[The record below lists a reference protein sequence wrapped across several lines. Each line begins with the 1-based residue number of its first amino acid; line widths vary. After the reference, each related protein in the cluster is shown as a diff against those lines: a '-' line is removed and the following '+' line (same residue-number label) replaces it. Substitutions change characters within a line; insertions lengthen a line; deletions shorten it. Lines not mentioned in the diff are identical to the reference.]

1 MKQIIKKLVLFAAVA
16 GLAAC
21 SEEETADM
29 SVEGIKGDFAYI
41 VGGTEAMYQA
51 TSCEVFHTPDLE
63 DGSVEMNLTVALTR
77 AQSHDTSIELAVD
90 ASKISEGYEA
100 VPDGLLRFEN
110 PVTIPAG
117 EKSRTIAVS
126 IAQEDFPQL
135 TQPQYM
141 APFSIVAV
149 NGVKISSNS
158 NTAILIISTETID
171 PADNLINVEES
182 VHTFSVKNYT
192 NETVGDEISATIN
205 ISGSEPAYKGF
216 EVVMGVDNS
225 LIAAYN
231 EQNGTDLVSAC
242 KVHFEPM
249 GLYSETLT
257 SVSDVAEGSK
267 VGVPNDPTNEAR
279 ALNLLEAQG
288 LIKLRE
294 GAGLNATPLDIE
306 ENPLNLEFVELEA
319 AQLPRNLSEFA
330 IAAINGNYAIEAGIL
345 DKVIVNEAA
354 DSESAQEYANI
365 LAVQSGELETDKT
378 KALVEALTSDETR
391 EFINTQYED
400 QFIPVF

>member
-1 MKQIIKKLVLFAAVA
+1 MNNTKKIIALAAA
-16 GLAAC
+16 AALTLSLAAC
-21 SEEETADM
+21 SGNNSSSTADN
-29 SVEGIKGDFAYI
+29 SSSDASSTVIRVGASPSPHAEILEFAKDQLAAKGYELEIVEFTDYVMPNVALYEGDLDANFF
-41 VGGTEAMYQA
+41 Q
-51 TSCEVFHTPDLE
+51 HTPYL
-63 DGSVEMNLTVALTR
+63 N
-77 AQSHDTSIELAVD
+77 
-90 ASKISEGYEA
+90 
-100 VPDGLLRFEN
+100 N
-110 PVTIPAG
+110 
-117 EKSRTIAVS
+117 
-126 IAQEDFPQL
+126 
-135 TQPQYM
+135 
-141 APFSIVAV
+141 
-149 NGVKISSNS
+149 
-158 NTAILIISTETID
+158 
-171 PADNLINVEES
+171 
-182 VHTFSVKNYT
+182 
-192 NETVGDEISATIN
+192 
-205 ISGSEPAYKGF
+205 
-216 EVVMGVDNS
+216 
-225 LIAAYN
+225 YN

-400 QFIPVF
+400 QFIPIF

>member
-1 MKQIIKKLVLFAAVA
+1 MNNTKKIIALAAA
-16 GLAAC
+16 AALTLSLAAC
-21 SEEETADM
+21 SGNNSSSTADN
-29 SVEGIKGDFAYI
+29 SSSTADNSSSDASSTVIRVGASPSPHAEILEFAKDQLAAKGYELEIVEFTDYVMPNVALYEGDLDANFF
-41 VGGTEAMYQA
+41 Q
-51 TSCEVFHTPDLE
+51 HTPYL
-63 DGSVEMNLTVALTR
+63 
-77 AQSHDTSIELAVD
+77 
-90 ASKISEGYEA
+90 
-100 VPDGLLRFEN
+100 
-110 PVTIPAG
+110 
-117 EKSRTIAVS
+117 
-126 IAQEDFPQL
+126 
-135 TQPQYM
+135 
-141 APFSIVAV
+141 
-149 NGVKISSNS
+149 
-158 NTAILIISTETID
+158 
-171 PADNLINVEES
+171 DN
-182 VHTFSVKNYT
+182 
-192 NETVGDEISATIN
+192 
-205 ISGSEPAYKGF
+205 
-216 EVVMGVDNS
+216 
-225 LIAAYN
+225 YN

-365 LAVQSGELETDKT
+365 LAVRNGELETDKT

>member
-1 MKQIIKKLVLFAAVA
+1 MNNTKKIIALAAA
-16 GLAAC
+16 AALTLSLAAC
-21 SEEETADM
+21 SGNNSSSTADNSSSDASSTM
-29 SVEGIKGDFAYI
+29 IRVGASPSPHAEILEFAKDQLAAKGYELEIVEFTDYVMPNVALYEGDLDANFF
-41 VGGTEAMYQA
+41 Q
-51 TSCEVFHTPDLE
+51 HTPYL
-63 DGSVEMNLTVALTR
+63 
-77 AQSHDTSIELAVD
+77 
-90 ASKISEGYEA
+90 
-100 VPDGLLRFEN
+100 
-110 PVTIPAG
+110 
-117 EKSRTIAVS
+117 
-126 IAQEDFPQL
+126 
-135 TQPQYM
+135 
-141 APFSIVAV
+141 
-149 NGVKISSNS
+149 
-158 NTAILIISTETID
+158 
-171 PADNLINVEES
+171 DN
-182 VHTFSVKNYT
+182 
-192 NETVGDEISATIN
+192 
-205 ISGSEPAYKGF
+205 
-216 EVVMGVDNS
+216 
-225 LIAAYN
+225 YN

-365 LAVQSGELETDKT
+365 LAVRNGELETDKT

>member
-1 MKQIIKKLVLFAAVA
+1 MNNTKKIIALAAA
-16 GLAAC
+16 AALTLSLAAC
-21 SEEETADM
+21 SGNNSSSTADN
-29 SVEGIKGDFAYI
+29 SSSDASSTVIRVGASPSPHAEILEFAKDQLAAKGYELEIVEFTDYVMPNVALYEGDLDANFF
-41 VGGTEAMYQA
+41 Q
-51 TSCEVFHTPDLE
+51 HTPYL
-63 DGSVEMNLTVALTR
+63 
-77 AQSHDTSIELAVD
+77 
-90 ASKISEGYEA
+90 
-100 VPDGLLRFEN
+100 
-110 PVTIPAG
+110 
-117 EKSRTIAVS
+117 
-126 IAQEDFPQL
+126 
-135 TQPQYM
+135 
-141 APFSIVAV
+141 
-149 NGVKISSNS
+149 
-158 NTAILIISTETID
+158 
-171 PADNLINVEES
+171 DN
-182 VHTFSVKNYT
+182 
-192 NETVGDEISATIN
+192 
-205 ISGSEPAYKGF
+205 
-216 EVVMGVDNS
+216 
-225 LIAAYN
+225 YN

-306 ENPLNLEFVELEA
+306 ENPLNLEFVELEV

-354 DSESAQEYANI
+354 DSESAREYANI

>member
-1 MKQIIKKLVLFAAVA
+1 MNNTKKIIALAAA
-16 GLAAC
+16 AALTLSLAAC
-21 SEEETADM
+21 SGNNSSSTADN
-29 SVEGIKGDFAYI
+29 SSSDASNTVIRVGASPSPHAEILEFAKDQLAAKGYELEIVEFTDYVMPNVALYEGDLDANFF
-41 VGGTEAMYQA
+41 Q
-51 TSCEVFHTPDLE
+51 HTPYL
-63 DGSVEMNLTVALTR
+63 
-77 AQSHDTSIELAVD
+77 
-90 ASKISEGYEA
+90 
-100 VPDGLLRFEN
+100 
-110 PVTIPAG
+110 
-117 EKSRTIAVS
+117 
-126 IAQEDFPQL
+126 
-135 TQPQYM
+135 
-141 APFSIVAV
+141 
-149 NGVKISSNS
+149 
-158 NTAILIISTETID
+158 
-171 PADNLINVEES
+171 DN
-182 VHTFSVKNYT
+182 
-192 NETVGDEISATIN
+192 
-205 ISGSEPAYKGF
+205 
-216 EVVMGVDNS
+216 
-225 LIAAYN
+225 YN

-378 KALVEALTSDETR
+378 KALVESLTSDETR

>member
-1 MKQIIKKLVLFAAVA
+1 MNNTKKIIALAAA
-16 GLAAC
+16 AALTLSLAAC
-21 SEEETADM
+21 SGNNSSSTADN
-29 SVEGIKGDFAYI
+29 SSSDASSTVIRVGASPSPHAEILEFTKDQLAAKGYELEIVEFTDYVMPNVALYEGDLDANFF
-41 VGGTEAMYQA
+41 Q
-51 TSCEVFHTPDLE
+51 HTPYL
-63 DGSVEMNLTVALTR
+63 
-77 AQSHDTSIELAVD
+77 
-90 ASKISEGYEA
+90 
-100 VPDGLLRFEN
+100 
-110 PVTIPAG
+110 
-117 EKSRTIAVS
+117 
-126 IAQEDFPQL
+126 
-135 TQPQYM
+135 
-141 APFSIVAV
+141 
-149 NGVKISSNS
+149 
-158 NTAILIISTETID
+158 
-171 PADNLINVEES
+171 DN
-182 VHTFSVKNYT
+182 
-192 NETVGDEISATIN
+192 
-205 ISGSEPAYKGF
+205 
-216 EVVMGVDNS
+216 
-225 LIAAYN
+225 YN

>member
-1 MKQIIKKLVLFAAVA
+1 MNNTKKIIALAAAAVFTLS
-16 GLAAC
+16 LAAC
-21 SEEETADM
+21 SGNNSSSTADN
-29 SVEGIKGDFAYI
+29 SGSDASSTVIRVGASPSPHAEILEFAKDQLAAKGYELEIVEFTDYVMPNVALYEGDLDANFF
-41 VGGTEAMYQA
+41 Q
-51 TSCEVFHTPDLE
+51 HTPYL
-63 DGSVEMNLTVALTR
+63 
-77 AQSHDTSIELAVD
+77 
-90 ASKISEGYEA
+90 
-100 VPDGLLRFEN
+100 
-110 PVTIPAG
+110 
-117 EKSRTIAVS
+117 
-126 IAQEDFPQL
+126 
-135 TQPQYM
+135 
-141 APFSIVAV
+141 
-149 NGVKISSNS
+149 
-158 NTAILIISTETID
+158 
-171 PADNLINVEES
+171 DN
-182 VHTFSVKNYT
+182 
-192 NETVGDEISATIN
+192 
-205 ISGSEPAYKGF
+205 
-216 EVVMGVDNS
+216 
-225 LIAAYN
+225 YN

-354 DSESAQEYANI
+354 DSESAREYANI

>member
-1 MKQIIKKLVLFAAVA
+1 MDNTKKIIALAAA
-16 GLAAC
+16 AALTLSLAAC
-21 SEEETADM
+21 SGNNSSSTADN
-29 SVEGIKGDFAYI
+29 SGSDASSTVIRVGASPSPHAEILEFAKDQLAAKGYELEIVEFTDYVMPNVALYEGDLDANFF
-41 VGGTEAMYQA
+41 Q
-51 TSCEVFHTPDLE
+51 HTPYL
-63 DGSVEMNLTVALTR
+63 
-77 AQSHDTSIELAVD
+77 
-90 ASKISEGYEA
+90 
-100 VPDGLLRFEN
+100 
-110 PVTIPAG
+110 
-117 EKSRTIAVS
+117 
-126 IAQEDFPQL
+126 
-135 TQPQYM
+135 
-141 APFSIVAV
+141 
-149 NGVKISSNS
+149 
-158 NTAILIISTETID
+158 
-171 PADNLINVEES
+171 DN
-182 VHTFSVKNYT
+182 
-192 NETVGDEISATIN
+192 
-205 ISGSEPAYKGF
+205 
-216 EVVMGVDNS
+216 
-225 LIAAYN
+225 YN

-279 ALNLLEAQG
+279 ALNLLETQG

>member
-1 MKQIIKKLVLFAAVA
+1 MNNTKKIIALAAA
-16 GLAAC
+16 AALTLSLAAC
-21 SEEETADM
+21 SGSNSSSTADN
-29 SVEGIKGDFAYI
+29 SSSDASSTVIRVGASPSPHAEILEFAKDQLAAKGYELEIVEFTDYVMPNVALYEGDLDANFF
-41 VGGTEAMYQA
+41 Q
-51 TSCEVFHTPDLE
+51 HTPYL
-63 DGSVEMNLTVALTR
+63 
-77 AQSHDTSIELAVD
+77 
-90 ASKISEGYEA
+90 
-100 VPDGLLRFEN
+100 
-110 PVTIPAG
+110 
-117 EKSRTIAVS
+117 
-126 IAQEDFPQL
+126 
-135 TQPQYM
+135 
-141 APFSIVAV
+141 
-149 NGVKISSNS
+149 
-158 NTAILIISTETID
+158 
-171 PADNLINVEES
+171 DN
-182 VHTFSVKNYT
+182 
-192 NETVGDEISATIN
+192 
-205 ISGSEPAYKGF
+205 
-216 EVVMGVDNS
+216 
-225 LIAAYN
+225 YN

>member
-1 MKQIIKKLVLFAAVA
+1 MNNTKKIIALAAA
-16 GLAAC
+16 AALTLSLAAC
-21 SEEETADM
+21 SGNNSSSTADN
-29 SVEGIKGDFAYI
+29 SSSDASSTVIRVGASPSPHAEILEFAKDQLAAKGYELEIVEFTDYVMPNVALYEGDLDANFF
-41 VGGTEAMYQA
+41 Q
-51 TSCEVFHTPDLE
+51 HTPYL
-63 DGSVEMNLTVALTR
+63 
-77 AQSHDTSIELAVD
+77 
-90 ASKISEGYEA
+90 
-100 VPDGLLRFEN
+100 
-110 PVTIPAG
+110 
-117 EKSRTIAVS
+117 
-126 IAQEDFPQL
+126 
-135 TQPQYM
+135 
-141 APFSIVAV
+141 
-149 NGVKISSNS
+149 
-158 NTAILIISTETID
+158 
-171 PADNLINVEES
+171 DN
-182 VHTFSVKNYT
+182 
-192 NETVGDEISATIN
+192 
-205 ISGSEPAYKGF
+205 
-216 EVVMGVDNS
+216 
-225 LIAAYN
+225 YN
-231 EQNGTDLVSAC
+231 EQNSTDLVSAC

-249 GLYSETLT
+249 GLYSEILT

-279 ALNLLEAQG
+279 ALNLLETQG

-306 ENPLNLEFVELEA
+306 ENPLNLEFVELEV

>member
-1 MKQIIKKLVLFAAVA
+1 MNNTKKIIALAAA
-16 GLAAC
+16 AALTLSLAAC
-21 SEEETADM
+21 SGNNSSSTADN
-29 SVEGIKGDFAYI
+29 SGSDASSTVIRVGASPSPHAEILEFAKDQLAAKGYELEIVEFTDYVMPNVALYEGDLDANFF
-41 VGGTEAMYQA
+41 Q
-51 TSCEVFHTPDLE
+51 HTPYL
-63 DGSVEMNLTVALTR
+63 
-77 AQSHDTSIELAVD
+77 
-90 ASKISEGYEA
+90 
-100 VPDGLLRFEN
+100 
-110 PVTIPAG
+110 
-117 EKSRTIAVS
+117 
-126 IAQEDFPQL
+126 
-135 TQPQYM
+135 
-141 APFSIVAV
+141 
-149 NGVKISSNS
+149 
-158 NTAILIISTETID
+158 
-171 PADNLINVEES
+171 DN
-182 VHTFSVKNYT
+182 
-192 NETVGDEISATIN
+192 
-205 ISGSEPAYKGF
+205 
-216 EVVMGVDNS
+216 
-225 LIAAYN
+225 YN

>member
-1 MKQIIKKLVLFAAVA
+1 MNNTKKIIALAAA
-16 GLAAC
+16 AALTLSLAAC
-21 SEEETADM
+21 SGNNSSSTADNSSSDASSTVIRVGASPSPHAEILEFAKDQLAAKGYELEIIEFTDYVM
-29 SVEGIKGDFAYI
+29 PNVALYEGDLDANFF
-41 VGGTEAMYQA
+41 Q
-51 TSCEVFHTPDLE
+51 HTPYL
-63 DGSVEMNLTVALTR
+63 
-77 AQSHDTSIELAVD
+77 
-90 ASKISEGYEA
+90 
-100 VPDGLLRFEN
+100 
-110 PVTIPAG
+110 
-117 EKSRTIAVS
+117 
-126 IAQEDFPQL
+126 
-135 TQPQYM
+135 
-141 APFSIVAV
+141 
-149 NGVKISSNS
+149 
-158 NTAILIISTETID
+158 
-171 PADNLINVEES
+171 DN
-182 VHTFSVKNYT
+182 
-192 NETVGDEISATIN
+192 
-205 ISGSEPAYKGF
+205 
-216 EVVMGVDNS
+216 
-225 LIAAYN
+225 YN

-288 LIKLRE
+288 LIKFRE

-391 EFINTQYED
+391 EFINTQYEN

>member
-1 MKQIIKKLVLFAAVA
+1 MNNNKNIIALAAA
-16 GLAAC
+16 AALTLSLAAC
-21 SEEETADM
+21 SGNNSSSTADN
-29 SVEGIKGDFAYI
+29 SSSDASSTVIRVGASPSPHAEILEFAKDQLAAKGYELEIVEFTDYVMPNVALYEGDLDANFF
-41 VGGTEAMYQA
+41 Q
-51 TSCEVFHTPDLE
+51 HTPYL
-63 DGSVEMNLTVALTR
+63 
-77 AQSHDTSIELAVD
+77 
-90 ASKISEGYEA
+90 
-100 VPDGLLRFEN
+100 
-110 PVTIPAG
+110 
-117 EKSRTIAVS
+117 
-126 IAQEDFPQL
+126 
-135 TQPQYM
+135 
-141 APFSIVAV
+141 
-149 NGVKISSNS
+149 
-158 NTAILIISTETID
+158 
-171 PADNLINVEES
+171 DN
-182 VHTFSVKNYT
+182 
-192 NETVGDEISATIN
+192 
-205 ISGSEPAYKGF
+205 
-216 EVVMGVDNS
+216 
-225 LIAAYN
+225 YN
-231 EQNGTDLVSAC
+231 EQNSTDLVSAC

-249 GLYSETLT
+249 GLYSEILT

>member
-1 MKQIIKKLVLFAAVA
+1 MNNTKKIIALAAA
-16 GLAAC
+16 AALTLSLAAC
-21 SEEETADM
+21 SGNNSSSTADN
-29 SVEGIKGDFAYI
+29 SSSDASSTVIRVGASPSPHAEILEFAKDQLAAKGYELEIVEFTDYVMPNVALYEGDLDANFF
-41 VGGTEAMYQA
+41 Q
-51 TSCEVFHTPDLE
+51 HTPYL
-63 DGSVEMNLTVALTR
+63 
-77 AQSHDTSIELAVD
+77 
-90 ASKISEGYEA
+90 
-100 VPDGLLRFEN
+100 
-110 PVTIPAG
+110 
-117 EKSRTIAVS
+117 
-126 IAQEDFPQL
+126 
-135 TQPQYM
+135 
-141 APFSIVAV
+141 
-149 NGVKISSNS
+149 
-158 NTAILIISTETID
+158 
-171 PADNLINVEES
+171 DN
-182 VHTFSVKNYT
+182 
-192 NETVGDEISATIN
+192 
-205 ISGSEPAYKGF
+205 
-216 EVVMGVDNS
+216 
-225 LIAAYN
+225 YN

-378 KALVEALTSDETR
+378 KALVEALQSDAVKEYIESTYNGAV
-391 EFINTQYED
+391 EPMF
-400 QFIPVF
+400 

>member
-1 MKQIIKKLVLFAAVA
+1 MNNTKKIIALAAA
-16 GLAAC
+16 AALTLSLAAC
-21 SEEETADM
+21 SGNNSSSTADD
-29 SVEGIKGDFAYI
+29 SSSDASSTVIRVGASPSPHAEILEFAKDQLAAKGYELEIVEFTDYVMPNVALYEGDLDANFF
-41 VGGTEAMYQA
+41 Q
-51 TSCEVFHTPDLE
+51 HTPYL
-63 DGSVEMNLTVALTR
+63 
-77 AQSHDTSIELAVD
+77 
-90 ASKISEGYEA
+90 
-100 VPDGLLRFEN
+100 
-110 PVTIPAG
+110 
-117 EKSRTIAVS
+117 
-126 IAQEDFPQL
+126 
-135 TQPQYM
+135 
-141 APFSIVAV
+141 
-149 NGVKISSNS
+149 
-158 NTAILIISTETID
+158 
-171 PADNLINVEES
+171 DN
-182 VHTFSVKNYT
+182 
-192 NETVGDEISATIN
+192 
-205 ISGSEPAYKGF
+205 
-216 EVVMGVDNS
+216 
-225 LIAAYN
+225 YN

-306 ENPLNLEFVELEA
+306 ENPLNLKFVELEA

>member
-1 MKQIIKKLVLFAAVA
+1 MNNTKKIIALAAA
-16 GLAAC
+16 AALTLSLAAC
-21 SEEETADM
+21 SGNNSSSTADN
-29 SVEGIKGDFAYI
+29 SSSDASSTVIRVGASPSPHAEILEFAKDQLAAKGYELEIVEFTDYVMPNVALYEGDLDANFF
-41 VGGTEAMYQA
+41 Q
-51 TSCEVFHTPDLE
+51 HTPYL
-63 DGSVEMNLTVALTR
+63 
-77 AQSHDTSIELAVD
+77 
-90 ASKISEGYEA
+90 
-100 VPDGLLRFEN
+100 
-110 PVTIPAG
+110 
-117 EKSRTIAVS
+117 
-126 IAQEDFPQL
+126 
-135 TQPQYM
+135 
-141 APFSIVAV
+141 
-149 NGVKISSNS
+149 
-158 NTAILIISTETID
+158 
-171 PADNLINVEES
+171 DN
-182 VHTFSVKNYT
+182 
-192 NETVGDEISATIN
+192 
-205 ISGSEPAYKGF
+205 
-216 EVVMGVDNS
+216 
-225 LIAAYN
+225 YN

-257 SVSDVAEGSK
+257 SVSDAAEGSK

>member
-1 MKQIIKKLVLFAAVA
+1 MNNTKKIIALAAA
-16 GLAAC
+16 AALTLSLAAC
-21 SEEETADM
+21 SGNNSSSTADN
-29 SVEGIKGDFAYI
+29 SSSDASSTVICVGASPSPHAEILEFAKDQLAAKGYELEIVEFTDYVMPNVALYEGDLDANFF
-41 VGGTEAMYQA
+41 Q
-51 TSCEVFHTPDLE
+51 HTPYL
-63 DGSVEMNLTVALTR
+63 
-77 AQSHDTSIELAVD
+77 
-90 ASKISEGYEA
+90 
-100 VPDGLLRFEN
+100 
-110 PVTIPAG
+110 
-117 EKSRTIAVS
+117 
-126 IAQEDFPQL
+126 
-135 TQPQYM
+135 
-141 APFSIVAV
+141 
-149 NGVKISSNS
+149 
-158 NTAILIISTETID
+158 
-171 PADNLINVEES
+171 DN
-182 VHTFSVKNYT
+182 
-192 NETVGDEISATIN
+192 
-205 ISGSEPAYKGF
+205 
-216 EVVMGVDNS
+216 
-225 LIAAYN
+225 YN

-354 DSESAQEYANI
+354 DSESAREYANI

>member
-1 MKQIIKKLVLFAAVA
+1 MNNTKKIIALAAA
-16 GLAAC
+16 AALTLSLAAC
-21 SEEETADM
+21 SGNNSSSTADN
-29 SVEGIKGDFAYI
+29 SSSDASSTVIRVGASPSPHAEILEFAKNQLAAKGYELEIVEFTDYVMPNVALYEGDLDANFF
-41 VGGTEAMYQA
+41 Q
-51 TSCEVFHTPDLE
+51 HTPYL
-63 DGSVEMNLTVALTR
+63 
-77 AQSHDTSIELAVD
+77 
-90 ASKISEGYEA
+90 
-100 VPDGLLRFEN
+100 
-110 PVTIPAG
+110 
-117 EKSRTIAVS
+117 
-126 IAQEDFPQL
+126 
-135 TQPQYM
+135 
-141 APFSIVAV
+141 
-149 NGVKISSNS
+149 
-158 NTAILIISTETID
+158 
-171 PADNLINVEES
+171 DN
-182 VHTFSVKNYT
+182 
-192 NETVGDEISATIN
+192 
-205 ISGSEPAYKGF
+205 
-216 EVVMGVDNS
+216 
-225 LIAAYN
+225 YN

-257 SVSDVAEGSK
+257 SVSDVEEGSK

>member
-1 MKQIIKKLVLFAAVA
+1 MNNTKKIIALAAA
-16 GLAAC
+16 AALTLSLAAC
-21 SEEETADM
+21 SGNNSSSTADN
-29 SVEGIKGDFAYI
+29 SSSDASSTVIRVGASPSPHAEILEFAKDQLATKGYELEIVEFTDYVMPNVALYEGDLDANFF
-41 VGGTEAMYQA
+41 Q
-51 TSCEVFHTPDLE
+51 HTPYL
-63 DGSVEMNLTVALTR
+63 
-77 AQSHDTSIELAVD
+77 
-90 ASKISEGYEA
+90 
-100 VPDGLLRFEN
+100 
-110 PVTIPAG
+110 
-117 EKSRTIAVS
+117 
-126 IAQEDFPQL
+126 
-135 TQPQYM
+135 
-141 APFSIVAV
+141 
-149 NGVKISSNS
+149 
-158 NTAILIISTETID
+158 
-171 PADNLINVEES
+171 DN
-182 VHTFSVKNYT
+182 
-192 NETVGDEISATIN
+192 
-205 ISGSEPAYKGF
+205 
-216 EVVMGVDNS
+216 
-225 LIAAYN
+225 YN

-345 DKVIVNEAA
+345 EKVIVNEAA

>member
-1 MKQIIKKLVLFAAVA
+1 MNNTKKIIALAAAAVLTLS
-16 GLAAC
+16 LAAC
-21 SEEETADM
+21 SGNNSSSTADN
-29 SVEGIKGDFAYI
+29 SSSDASSTVIRVGASPSPHAEILEFAKDQLAAKGYELEIVEFTDYVMPNVALYEGDLDANFF
-41 VGGTEAMYQA
+41 Q
-51 TSCEVFHTPDLE
+51 HTPYL
-63 DGSVEMNLTVALTR
+63 
-77 AQSHDTSIELAVD
+77 
-90 ASKISEGYEA
+90 
-100 VPDGLLRFEN
+100 
-110 PVTIPAG
+110 
-117 EKSRTIAVS
+117 
-126 IAQEDFPQL
+126 
-135 TQPQYM
+135 
-141 APFSIVAV
+141 
-149 NGVKISSNS
+149 
-158 NTAILIISTETID
+158 
-171 PADNLINVEES
+171 DN
-182 VHTFSVKNYT
+182 
-192 NETVGDEISATIN
+192 
-205 ISGSEPAYKGF
+205 
-216 EVVMGVDNS
+216 
-225 LIAAYN
+225 YN

-378 KALVEALTSDETR
+378 KALVESLTSDETR

>member
-1 MKQIIKKLVLFAAVA
+1 MNNTKRIIALAAA
-16 GLAAC
+16 AALTLSLAAC
-21 SEEETADM
+21 SGNNSSSTADN
-29 SVEGIKGDFAYI
+29 SSSDASSTVIRVGASPSPHAEILEFAKDQLAAKGYELEIVEFTDYVMPNVALYEGDLDANFF
-41 VGGTEAMYQA
+41 Q
-51 TSCEVFHTPDLE
+51 HTPYL
-63 DGSVEMNLTVALTR
+63 
-77 AQSHDTSIELAVD
+77 
-90 ASKISEGYEA
+90 
-100 VPDGLLRFEN
+100 
-110 PVTIPAG
+110 
-117 EKSRTIAVS
+117 
-126 IAQEDFPQL
+126 
-135 TQPQYM
+135 
-141 APFSIVAV
+141 
-149 NGVKISSNS
+149 
-158 NTAILIISTETID
+158 
-171 PADNLINVEES
+171 DN
-182 VHTFSVKNYT
+182 
-192 NETVGDEISATIN
+192 
-205 ISGSEPAYKGF
+205 
-216 EVVMGVDNS
+216 
-225 LIAAYN
+225 YN

-378 KALVEALTSDETR
+378 KVLVEALTSDETR

>member
-1 MKQIIKKLVLFAAVA
+1 MNNTKKIIALAAA
-16 GLAAC
+16 AALTLSLAAC
-21 SEEETADM
+21 SGNNSSSTADN
-29 SVEGIKGDFAYI
+29 SSSDASSTVIRVGASPSPHAEILEFAKDQLAAKGYELEIVEFTDYVMPNVALYEGDLDANFF
-41 VGGTEAMYQA
+41 Q
-51 TSCEVFHTPDLE
+51 HTPYLE
-63 DGSVEMNLTVALTR
+63 
-77 AQSHDTSIELAVD
+77 
-90 ASKISEGYEA
+90 
-100 VPDGLLRFEN
+100 
-110 PVTIPAG
+110 
-117 EKSRTIAVS
+117 
-126 IAQEDFPQL
+126 
-135 TQPQYM
+135 
-141 APFSIVAV
+141 
-149 NGVKISSNS
+149 
-158 NTAILIISTETID
+158 
-171 PADNLINVEES
+171 
-182 VHTFSVKNYT
+182 NYT
-192 NETVGDEISATIN
+192 
-205 ISGSEPAYKGF
+205 
-216 EVVMGVDNS
+216 
-225 LIAAYN
+225 

>member
-1 MKQIIKKLVLFAAVA
+1 MNNTKKIIALAAA
-16 GLAAC
+16 AALTLSLAAC
-21 SEEETADM
+21 SGNNSSSTADN
-29 SVEGIKGDFAYI
+29 SSSDASSTVIRVGASPSPHAEILEFAKDQLAAKGYELEIVEFTDYVMPNVALYEGDLDANFF
-41 VGGTEAMYQA
+41 Q
-51 TSCEVFHTPDLE
+51 HTPYL
-63 DGSVEMNLTVALTR
+63 
-77 AQSHDTSIELAVD
+77 
-90 ASKISEGYEA
+90 
-100 VPDGLLRFEN
+100 
-110 PVTIPAG
+110 
-117 EKSRTIAVS
+117 
-126 IAQEDFPQL
+126 
-135 TQPQYM
+135 
-141 APFSIVAV
+141 
-149 NGVKISSNS
+149 
-158 NTAILIISTETID
+158 
-171 PADNLINVEES
+171 DN
-182 VHTFSVKNYT
+182 
-192 NETVGDEISATIN
+192 
-205 ISGSEPAYKGF
+205 
-216 EVVMGVDNS
+216 
-225 LIAAYN
+225 YN

-294 GAGLNATPLDIE
+294 GAGLNATPLDFE

-365 LAVQSGELETDKT
+365 LAVRNGELETDKT

>member
-1 MKQIIKKLVLFAAVA
+1 MNNTKKIIALAAA
-16 GLAAC
+16 AALTLSLAAC
-21 SEEETADM
+21 SGNNSSSTADN
-29 SVEGIKGDFAYI
+29 SSSNASSTVIRVGASPSPHAEILEFAKDQLAAKGYELEIVEFTDYVMPNVALYEGDLDANFF
-41 VGGTEAMYQA
+41 Q
-51 TSCEVFHTPDLE
+51 HTPYL
-63 DGSVEMNLTVALTR
+63 
-77 AQSHDTSIELAVD
+77 
-90 ASKISEGYEA
+90 
-100 VPDGLLRFEN
+100 
-110 PVTIPAG
+110 
-117 EKSRTIAVS
+117 
-126 IAQEDFPQL
+126 
-135 TQPQYM
+135 
-141 APFSIVAV
+141 
-149 NGVKISSNS
+149 
-158 NTAILIISTETID
+158 
-171 PADNLINVEES
+171 DN
-182 VHTFSVKNYT
+182 
-192 NETVGDEISATIN
+192 
-205 ISGSEPAYKGF
+205 
-216 EVVMGVDNS
+216 
-225 LIAAYN
+225 YN
-231 EQNGTDLVSAC
+231 EQNSTDLVSAC

-306 ENPLNLEFVELEA
+306 ENPLNLKFVELEA

>member
-1 MKQIIKKLVLFAAVA
+1 MNNTKKIIALAAA
-16 GLAAC
+16 AALTLSLAAC
-21 SEEETADM
+21 SGNNSSSTADN
-29 SVEGIKGDFAYI
+29 SSSDASSTVIRVGASPSPHAEILEFAKDQLAAKGYELEIVEFTDYVMPNVALYEGDLDANFF
-41 VGGTEAMYQA
+41 Q
-51 TSCEVFHTPDLE
+51 HTPYL
-63 DGSVEMNLTVALTR
+63 
-77 AQSHDTSIELAVD
+77 
-90 ASKISEGYEA
+90 
-100 VPDGLLRFEN
+100 
-110 PVTIPAG
+110 
-117 EKSRTIAVS
+117 
-126 IAQEDFPQL
+126 
-135 TQPQYM
+135 
-141 APFSIVAV
+141 
-149 NGVKISSNS
+149 
-158 NTAILIISTETID
+158 
-171 PADNLINVEES
+171 DN
-182 VHTFSVKNYT
+182 
-192 NETVGDEISATIN
+192 
-205 ISGSEPAYKGF
+205 
-216 EVVMGVDNS
+216 
-225 LIAAYN
+225 YN

-378 KALVEALTSDETR
+378 KALMEALTSDETR

>member
-1 MKQIIKKLVLFAAVA
+1 MDNTKKIIALAAA
-16 GLAAC
+16 AALTLSLAAC
-21 SEEETADM
+21 SGNNSSSTADN
-29 SVEGIKGDFAYI
+29 SGSDASSTVIRVGASPSPHAEILEFAKDQLAAKGYELEIVEFTDYVMPNVALYEGDLDANFF
-41 VGGTEAMYQA
+41 Q
-51 TSCEVFHTPDLE
+51 HTPYL
-63 DGSVEMNLTVALTR
+63 
-77 AQSHDTSIELAVD
+77 
-90 ASKISEGYEA
+90 
-100 VPDGLLRFEN
+100 
-110 PVTIPAG
+110 
-117 EKSRTIAVS
+117 
-126 IAQEDFPQL
+126 
-135 TQPQYM
+135 
-141 APFSIVAV
+141 
-149 NGVKISSNS
+149 
-158 NTAILIISTETID
+158 
-171 PADNLINVEES
+171 DN
-182 VHTFSVKNYT
+182 
-192 NETVGDEISATIN
+192 
-205 ISGSEPAYKGF
+205 
-216 EVVMGVDNS
+216 
-225 LIAAYN
+225 YN

-257 SVSDVAEGSK
+257 SVSDVEEGSK

>member
-1 MKQIIKKLVLFAAVA
+1 MNNTKKIIALAAA
-16 GLAAC
+16 AALTLSLAAC
-21 SEEETADM
+21 SGNNSSSTADN
-29 SVEGIKGDFAYI
+29 SSSDASSTVIRVGASPSPHAEILEFAKVQLAAKGYELEIVEFTDYVMPNVALYEGDLDANFF
-41 VGGTEAMYQA
+41 Q
-51 TSCEVFHTPDLE
+51 HTPYL
-63 DGSVEMNLTVALTR
+63 
-77 AQSHDTSIELAVD
+77 
-90 ASKISEGYEA
+90 
-100 VPDGLLRFEN
+100 
-110 PVTIPAG
+110 
-117 EKSRTIAVS
+117 
-126 IAQEDFPQL
+126 
-135 TQPQYM
+135 
-141 APFSIVAV
+141 
-149 NGVKISSNS
+149 
-158 NTAILIISTETID
+158 
-171 PADNLINVEES
+171 DN
-182 VHTFSVKNYT
+182 
-192 NETVGDEISATIN
+192 
-205 ISGSEPAYKGF
+205 
-216 EVVMGVDNS
+216 
-225 LIAAYN
+225 YN

-378 KALVEALTSDETR
+378 KALAEALTSDETR

>member
-1 MKQIIKKLVLFAAVA
+1 MNNTKKIIALAAA
-16 GLAAC
+16 AALTLSLAAC
-21 SEEETADM
+21 SGNNSSSSADN
-29 SVEGIKGDFAYI
+29 SSSDASSTVIRVGASPSPHAEILEFAKDQLAAKGYELEIVEFTDYVMPNVALYEGDLDANFF
-41 VGGTEAMYQA
+41 Q
-51 TSCEVFHTPDLE
+51 HTPYL
-63 DGSVEMNLTVALTR
+63 
-77 AQSHDTSIELAVD
+77 
-90 ASKISEGYEA
+90 
-100 VPDGLLRFEN
+100 
-110 PVTIPAG
+110 
-117 EKSRTIAVS
+117 
-126 IAQEDFPQL
+126 
-135 TQPQYM
+135 
-141 APFSIVAV
+141 
-149 NGVKISSNS
+149 
-158 NTAILIISTETID
+158 
-171 PADNLINVEES
+171 DN
-182 VHTFSVKNYT
+182 
-192 NETVGDEISATIN
+192 
-205 ISGSEPAYKGF
+205 
-216 EVVMGVDNS
+216 
-225 LIAAYN
+225 YN

-365 LAVQSGELETDKT
+365 LAVRNGELETDKT

>member
-1 MKQIIKKLVLFAAVA
+1 MNNTKKIIALAAAAVLTLS
-16 GLAAC
+16 LAAC
-21 SEEETADM
+21 SSNNSSSTADN
-29 SVEGIKGDFAYI
+29 SSSDASSTVIRVGASPSPHAEILEFAKDQLAAKGYELEIVEFTDYVMPNVALYEGDLDANFF
-41 VGGTEAMYQA
+41 Q
-51 TSCEVFHTPDLE
+51 HTPYL
-63 DGSVEMNLTVALTR
+63 
-77 AQSHDTSIELAVD
+77 
-90 ASKISEGYEA
+90 
-100 VPDGLLRFEN
+100 
-110 PVTIPAG
+110 
-117 EKSRTIAVS
+117 
-126 IAQEDFPQL
+126 
-135 TQPQYM
+135 
-141 APFSIVAV
+141 
-149 NGVKISSNS
+149 
-158 NTAILIISTETID
+158 
-171 PADNLINVEES
+171 DN
-182 VHTFSVKNYT
+182 
-192 NETVGDEISATIN
+192 
-205 ISGSEPAYKGF
+205 
-216 EVVMGVDNS
+216 
-225 LIAAYN
+225 YN

-391 EFINTQYED
+391 EFINAQYED

>member
-1 MKQIIKKLVLFAAVA
+1 MNNTKKIIALAAA
-16 GLAAC
+16 AALTLSLAAC
-21 SEEETADM
+21 SGNNSSSTADN
-29 SVEGIKGDFAYI
+29 SSSDASSTVIRVGASPSPHAEILEFAKDQLAAKGYELEIVEFTDYVMPNVALYEGDLDANFF
-41 VGGTEAMYQA
+41 Q
-51 TSCEVFHTPDLE
+51 HTPYL
-63 DGSVEMNLTVALTR
+63 
-77 AQSHDTSIELAVD
+77 
-90 ASKISEGYEA
+90 
-100 VPDGLLRFEN
+100 
-110 PVTIPAG
+110 
-117 EKSRTIAVS
+117 
-126 IAQEDFPQL
+126 
-135 TQPQYM
+135 
-141 APFSIVAV
+141 
-149 NGVKISSNS
+149 
-158 NTAILIISTETID
+158 
-171 PADNLINVEES
+171 DN
-182 VHTFSVKNYT
+182 
-192 NETVGDEISATIN
+192 
-205 ISGSEPAYKGF
+205 
-216 EVVMGVDNS
+216 
-225 LIAAYN
+225 YN

-257 SVSDVAEGSK
+257 SVSDVAEDSK